1 MIKYLLILLLPILG
15 SANLN
20 YTSDQ
25 TKNVEILDSFDIDPT
40 FLHDKTMSE
49 IKHSNIAIYKKEKF
63 LKTMDDAY
71 LFIPEVKS
79 ILAKN
84 SVPPEFIYLAM
95 AESYFSPRAHST
107 KKASGFWQFMPETG
121 RLFGLKI
128 NKKVDE
134 RRDFVKSTEAAS
146 KYLTKLH
153 DKFGKWYLAALAYNC
168 GDGRLS
174 KAIKEAKSDEL
185 SVLLDPDKKYLPK
198 ESRMYL
204 RKVITLAM
212 MGNDEQFLLK
222 NEYEHILNRA
232 NAYSVSTVQVKS
244 GESLAK
250 VAELIEMPLE
260 ELQKLNRHI
269 VDDTVPAEEESY
281 AVYIPYIKLADFQQ
295 KYLNAQAPQV
305 VETASNTPAL
315 EPKSAPE
322 VIIHTVVSGDTL
334 YSIARVYG
342 VSLDEIISINGLSNN
357 KLSLHQKL
365 LIPQKSQEK
374 SKMAVS
380 SL

>member
-95 AESYFSPRAHST
+95 AESYFSPRAHSP